1 MSSFSQ
7 PSTSTPAVTDVGKPE
22 TNLDNST
29 LHQTFNKKLVNK
41 MLHLLP
47 KFLIFLVSVYLKPN
61 ETFLLNVDFRIAL
74 ITLSVKFGNKGQ
86 TTHLNG

>member
-41 MLHLLP
+41 TLHLLP
-47 KFLIFLVSVYLKPN
+47 KFLKFFVSVYLKPN

-86 TTHLNG
+86 RYT